1 MSRTQT
7 IAITLMNLRS
17 LPQRW
22 GPALVAVVGIGGVVL
37 VLVATLAVAQ
47 GFRQALDVAGA
58 ENVGVIVRA
67 GSNGELS
74 SSFTG
79 PETTAILDAVG
90 VARDA
95 AGPIASPELYLL
107 IDLPTRGLGT
117 PANVPL
123 RGVGPRAGDVR
134 ERFRIVE
141 GRAFVPGLNEVIV
154 GRGAAAQFRGVE
166 VGSTVRF
173 ASQQWQ
179 VVGRFE
185 DGGSVSESE
194 LWTDVNV
201 MQSAYERGNSYQ
213 SVRARLTGGGIE
225 ALRRSL
231 AMDPRLNVTATT
243 EKEFYSEQSRVLV
256 AIVTTVGAFIATLM
270 GIGAVFGALNTMY
283 SAVAART
290 REIATLRALGF
301 GAAPVVASVL
311 VESLVLGLAGGV
323 LGGAAAYA
331 AFNGYTASTLNFQ
344 TFSQLTFA
352 FAVTPGVLVTGIT
365 YALLLGF
372 IGGLL
377 PGLRAARMSV
387 TAGLRAA

>member
-7 IAITLMNLRS
+7 LAVTLLNLRS

-22 GPALVAVVGIGGVVL
+22 GAAAVAVVGIGGVVL

-47 GFRQALDVAGA
+47 GFRQALEVAGA
-58 ENVGVIVRA
+58 EDVGVIVRA

-74 SSFTG
+74 STLTG
-79 PETTAILDAVG
+79 AETTAILDTAG

-95 AGPIASPELYLL
+95 AGPIASPELYVL

-134 ERFRIVE
+134 ERFRIVA

-154 GRGAAAQFRGVE
+154 GRGAAAQFRGVD
-166 VGSTVRF
+166 VGAIVRF
-173 ASQQWQ
+173 ASQDWH
-179 VVGRFE
+179 VVGLFE

-194 LWTDVNV
+194 LWTDVHV
-201 MQSAYERGNSYQ
+201 LQSAYERGNSYQ
-213 SVRARLTGGGIE
+213 SVRARLTSRGIE
-225 ALRRSL
+225 GLRQAL
-231 AMDPRLNVTATT
+231 AAEPRVNVTATT
-243 EKEFYSEQSRVLV
+243 EKAFYAEQSRVLV
-256 AIVTTVGAFIATLM
+256 ALVTTVGAFIAAMM
-270 GIGAVFGALNTMY
+270 GVGAVFGALNTMY

-301 GAAPVVASVL
+301 GAMPVVVSVL
-311 VESLVLGLAGGV
+311 VESLVLGLVGGL

-372 IGGLL
+372 VGGLL

>member
-1 MSRTQT
+1 MSRAQT
-7 IAITLMNLRS
+7 LAVTLMNLRS

-22 GPALVAVVGIGGVVL
+22 GPALVAVVGIGGVVM
-37 VLVATLAVAQ
+37 VLVATLAIAQ
-47 GFRQALDVAGA
+47 GFRQALEFAGS
-58 ENVGVIVRA
+58 EDVGVIVRG

-74 SSFTG
+74 STLTG
-79 PETTAILDAVG
+79 PETTAILDAAG

-95 AGPIASPELYLL
+95 AGPIASPELYVL

-117 PANVPL
+117 AANVPL

-141 GRAFVPGLNEVIV
+141 GRMFVPGLNEVVV

-166 VGSTVRF
+166 VGATVRF
-173 ASQQWQ
+173 ASQDWR

-194 LWTDVNV
+194 VWTDVHV
-201 MQSAYERGNSYQ
+201 LQSAYERGNSYQ
-213 SVRARLTGGGIE
+213 SVRARLGPAGIE
-225 ALRRSL
+225 GLRQALAS
-231 AMDPRLNVTATT
+231 DPRVNVTATT
-243 EKEFYSEQSRVLV
+243 EKAFYAEQSRVLV
-256 AIVTTVGAFIATLM
+256 AIVTTLGTFIAAMM
-270 GIGAVFGALNTMY
+270 GVGAVFGALNTMY

-311 VESLVLGLAGGV
+311 AESLVLGFAGGV
-323 LGGAAAYA
+323 LGGAVAYF
-331 AFNGYTASTLNFQ
+331 AFNGFTASTLNFQ

-352 FAVTPGVLVTGIT
+352 FAVTPRVLVTGIT

-372 IGGLL
+372 VGGLL